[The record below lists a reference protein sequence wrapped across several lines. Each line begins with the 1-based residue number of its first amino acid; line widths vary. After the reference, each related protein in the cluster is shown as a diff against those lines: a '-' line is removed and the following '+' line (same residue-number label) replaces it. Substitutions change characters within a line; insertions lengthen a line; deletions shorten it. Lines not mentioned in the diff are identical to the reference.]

1 MKKSALCL
9 SFSFVLM
16 VFLHTAITVAQQS
29 QEQDNTRVPGKL
41 PLHDACDEDG
51 SLEQLVATIKALSE
65 KQLLGVAINQQDAEG
80 NTALHLAAERNNQG
94 MVQALLS
101 AGASNKIL
109 NYSDA
114 LPCDFVIDEQSPLQA
129 LLWVTDQERQDLVM
143 QARAKEIEIAKEIDE
158 RVVKAPQIAVVDV
171 SLLEQS

>member
-1 MKKSALCL
+1 
-9 SFSFVLM
+9 
-16 VFLHTAITVAQQS
+16 
-29 QEQDNTRVPGKL
+29 
-41 PLHDACDEDG
+41 
-51 SLEQLVATIKALSE
+51 
-65 KQLLGVAINQQDAEG
+65 
-80 NTALHLAAERNNQG
+80 
-94 MVQALLS
+94 
-101 AGASNKIL
+101 L